1 LNIFNA
7 AFVLA
12 LALLQSATFAA
23 PTQTKGSPSSV
34 YVCNKCHM
42 KFSAAN
48 AKKDHFKDPMDGGTL
63 VAAKASSQKHAK
75 PIEPSGSMGSMGM

>member
-1 LNIFNA
+1 
-7 AFVLA
+7 
-12 LALLQSATFAA
+12 
-23 PTQTKGSPSSV
+23 
-34 YVCNKCHM
+34 M